1 MQHKLLKLE
10 NKVHRGK
17 PGQTP
22 TEQHQENMKYFTA
35 WRSEDIQ
42 ELMDSLNER
51 NKE

>member
-22 TEQHQENMKYFTA
+22 TEQHQENMKYFAKGVPVEMT
-35 WRSEDIQ
+35 
-42 ELMDSLNER
+42 L
-51 NKE
+51 KEI